1 MGGPSNK
8 RRAFRGKNP
17 LQPWPRALEQTV
29 LAQPL
34 EQGPGGK
41 VIDSLAYFGR
51 FVVQT

>member
-1 MGGPSNK
+1 MGGPSDK
-8 RRAFRGKNP
+8 RLAFRGKNS

-29 LAQPL
+29 TAQPL

-41 VIDSLAYFGR
+41 LMDSLAHFSR